1 MSNGPCVLYYLSH
14 WNKQLLLHQMHT
26 KLFDFALV
34 QTVFNFFGKAAA
46 VQVIADISLTVGIK
60 QLHG

>member
-1 MSNGPCVLYYLSH
+1 
-14 WNKQLLLHQMHT
+14 MHT